1 MDNHRFFDPH
11 QGFSL
16 RELSERI
23 DVELVNP
30 EFSER
35 VIRSIAPVYRA
46 REGEICYLLSRRNRH
61 ELETCQAS
69 ALICDEAI
77 EPLVPAHIAVLRT
90 KSPHRAFAEAGGLL
104 YPQALRPVHVQ
115 ASGIS
120 EHASVDPTARIEP
133 GVTIEPFAVIGAN
146 VEIGEGTH
154 IGANSV
160 IGPDVKIGRNC
171 AIAGSVSIFCSY
183 LGNGVLIHPGAR
195 IGQDGFGYA
204 PGPAGMIK
212 MVQIGRVII
221 QDNVEIGANT
231 TIDRGA
237 MDDTVIGEGTKID
250 NLVQLGHNVRI
261 GRHSALASG
270 VGIAGSTRVG
280 NGVQIG
286 GASGV
291 NGHITIGDGAQI
303 AGMSGVVTPVPAGAR
318 YGGMPARPLPD
329 FLRECAEV
337 MMRAEGRLKKKKTG
351 DDHG

>member
-1 MDNHRFFDPH
+1 MENHSFFSPH
-11 QGFSL
+11 HGFSL

-23 DVELVNP
+23 NVELVNG

-35 VIRSIAPVYRA
+35 VVRSIAPVYRA
-46 REGEICYLLSRRNRH
+46 REGDVCYVLSRRYKH
-61 ELETCQAS
+61 ELETCHAS
-69 ALICDEAI
+69 AVICDGAI
-77 EPLVPAHIAVLRT
+77 EPLIPKHIAVLRT
-90 KSPHRAFAEAGGLL
+90 KTPHAAFAEVGGLL
-104 YPQALRPVHVQ
+104 YPQALRPVRIQ
-115 ASGIS
+115 EAGIS
-120 EHASVDPTARIEP
+120 PHASVDPSARIEA
-133 GVTIEPFAVIGAN
+133 GVSIEPFAVIGAN

-154 IGANSV
+154 IGANTV
-160 IGPDVKIGRNC
+160 VGPNVKIGRNC
-171 AIAGSVSIFCSY
+171 SIASSVSIFCSY
-183 LGNGVLIHPGAR
+183 IGNGVLIHPGVR

-221 QDNVEIGANT
+221 QDNVEIGSNT

-250 NLVQLGHNVRI
+250 NLVQLAHNVRI

-270 VGIAGSTRVG
+270 VGIAGSTKVG

-286 GASGV
+286 GASGI
-291 NGHITIGDGAQI
+291 NGHISIGDGAQI
-303 AGMSGVVTPVPAGAR
+303 AGMSGVVAPVPEGAR
-318 YGGMPARPLPD
+318 YGGMPARPMPD

-337 MMRAEGRLKKKKTG
+337 MTRAERRSKKNKKG